1 MPRPRK
7 SPPEASIPPSNTSH
21 LFGPRKAG
29 DRGAAVTSER
39 IAEDLAAF
47 QRKGG
52 RIEVLGNTRTLTR
65 IDPGPAPPAPA
76 PTEGKT
82 RR

>member
-1 MPRPRK
+1 MPRPK
-7 SPPEASIPPSNTSH
+7 KPPTPAQMPPSRTSH
-21 LFGPRKAG
+21 LFGRRKPN

-47 QRKGG
+47 HRRGG
-52 RIEVLGNTRTLTR
+52 HIEVLGVTRTLTR
-65 IDPGPAPPAPA
+65 IDPEATLPEPA
-76 PTEGKT
+76 TDRIGS